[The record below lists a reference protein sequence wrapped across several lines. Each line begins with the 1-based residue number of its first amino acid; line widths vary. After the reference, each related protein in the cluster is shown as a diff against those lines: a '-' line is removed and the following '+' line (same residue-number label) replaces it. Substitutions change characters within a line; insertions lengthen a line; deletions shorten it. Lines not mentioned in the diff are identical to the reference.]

1 MLSTADFF
9 PALSSIKN
17 QKYRKNVHN
26 NPAEDSSTVA
36 SVVSEKSRE
45 SEVKTLPCKSV
56 LQGNECPYNHKC
68 KFAHFKEE
76 WAIKDCLNG
85 RRCNRVKGD
94 KCRRNVD
101 AKNIC
106 LYLHPDED
114 LDMFFSR
121 LKVDFTKFKK
131 PTVEDINMNKHFTKM
146 CDSYF
151 LGVPCMNNASGKLCT
166 YAHQIDELLV
176 RECMFKNKCNFVSC
190 GDGSRY
196 TTKDHTICMYSHPD
210 ETVDNYVSRVI
221 EPRRGVVVNK
231 TLVPK
236 KEYVIPENKE
246 KSWADVM
253 CNDEEAEDSDEI
265 SIESSSEDLV
275 KILNVMIAN
284 GNKNFKIKITN

>member
-1 MLSTADFF
+1 MLSINESF
-9 PALSSIKN
+9 PSLTSSKY
-17 QKYRKNVHN
+17 QKGRKNVHN
-26 NPAEDSSTVA
+26 NPAEDFSTAA
-36 SVVSEKSRE
+36 SVVSEKSRD

-56 LQGNECPYNHKC
+56 LQGNVCPYKHKC
-68 KFAHFKEE
+68 KFAHFQEE
-76 WAIKDCLNG
+76 WNIKDCLNG

-101 AKNIC
+101 SKNIC
-106 LYLHPDED
+106 LYLHPHED
-114 LDMFFSR
+114 LDMFFFR

-131 PTVEDINMNKHFTKM
+131 PTDEDINMNKHFTKM

-166 YAHQIDELLV
+166 YAHQIDELVV

-190 GDGSRY
+190 GDDSRY

-231 TLVPK
+231 TPVLK
-236 KEYVIPENKE
+236 NEYVIPEIKE

-253 CNDEEAEDSDEI
+253 CDNEEADEI

-275 KILNVMIAN
+275 KILNVMIAK
-284 GNKNFKIKITN
+284 GKKNFKIKITN